1 MKGERHAKRGRGME
15 SKGRN
20 FDNDSDSDQR
30 SLLIPPAGWRR
41 DFFSLSLSLSVLRYL
56 ISILLSSTV
65 EQQSSAVQI
74 FYNSL
79 QKNYHMK
86 VTSYSQGK
94 WIEKGNESELI
105 SAVTGKPVGI
115 LVEADLDY
123 KAMCEYAR
131 KIAGPKL
138 REMTIHQRAFKIKFL
153 GQYLMKHKEE
163 FYALS
168 THTGAT
174 RRDSWIDIE
183 GGIGSIFTLSSK
195 ARIELSDLPFHVEGG
210 FERLSRGGT
219 FIGQHICVPK
229 QGVAVH
235 INAFNF
241 PVWGMLEKF
250 APAFIAGVPSIVKPS
265 PMGSYLAHAVFKK
278 MIDSGILPEGSVQ
291 FIAADIPGDLLDQL
305 TSQDSVSF
313 TGSAVTGR
321 KLKAHPNIIANSIPF
336 NLEADSLNCSIL
348 GPDVTPEMEEFE
360 LFVKE
365 VANEMTVKT
374 GQKCTA
380 IRRAIIPEELVDDV
394 SKALKNRLERTAIGD
409 PAAEET
415 RMGPLASAGQAISF
429 DAQLQKLIDVTDTV
443 YSSDSYQ
450 NGKDAFTSPKV
461 LLCRKPIEV
470 DEVHTIEA
478 FGPVTTLL
486 PYKNIDEAIEIANK
500 ADGSL
505 VGSLFTADDDVAR
518 VITLGCAAYH
528 GRFMIINHHSAK
540 ESTGHGSPMPHM
552 IHGGPGR
559 AGGGEELGGARAVLH
574 NMQRVALQGSPT
586 TIMNIVNQ
594 YIKGAETRESDIHP
608 FKKHFEDLDVGEALT
623 THRRTVTE
631 ADIVNFGSLSG
642 DHFYAHFDEI
652 AAKDSLFGRRVAHG
666 YFVLSA
672 AAGMFVHPSPG
683 PVMLNYGLEDLRFV
697 APVFPGDTIQ
707 VKLIVKRKTV
717 RQQRETD
724 KDPYGMVWFDVHVTN
739 QEGVLVAEYTILT
752 LIKRKN
758 RLEMDQ

>member
-1 MKGERHAKRGRGME
+1 
-15 SKGRN
+15 
-20 FDNDSDSDQR
+20 
-30 SLLIPPAGWRR
+30 
-41 DFFSLSLSLSVLRYL
+41 
-56 ISILLSSTV
+56 
-65 EQQSSAVQI
+65 
-74 FYNSL
+74 
-79 QKNYHMK
+79 MK
-86 VTSYSQGK
+86 VTSYSCGK
-94 WIEKGNESELI
+94 WIENGTETDLI
-105 SAVTGKPVGI
+105 SAVSGKPVAV
-115 LVEADLDY
+115 LVESDPDY

-131 KIAGPKL
+131 NTGGPAL
-138 REMTIHQRAFKIKFL
+138 RELTIHQRAFKIKFL
-153 GQYLMKHKEE
+153 AQYLMKHKEE
-163 FYALS
+163 FYELS
-168 THTGAT
+168 TFTGAT

-183 GGIGSIFTLSSK
+183 GGIGSMFTLSSK

-210 FERLSRGGT
+210 VERLSREST
-219 FIGQHICVPK
+219 FMGQHICVPK
-229 QGVAVH
+229 HGVAVH

-265 PMGSYLAHAVFKK
+265 PLGSYLAHAVFKK
-278 MIDSGILPEGSVQ
+278 MIESGLLPEGSVQ
-291 FIAADIPGDLLDQL
+291 FIAANVPGDLLDHL
-305 TSQDSVSF
+305 GSQDSVSF
-313 TGSAVTGR
+313 TGSAHTGR
-321 KLKAHPNIIANSIPF
+321 KLMAHPNIIANSIPF
-336 NLEADSLNCSIL
+336 NLEADSMNCSIL
-348 GPDVTPEMEEFE
+348 GPDVTPDMEEFG
-360 LFVKE
+360 LFVRE

-380 IRRAIIPEELVDDV
+380 IRRSIIPEELVDDV
-394 SKALKNRLERTAIGD
+394 ATALKQRLEKATIGD
-409 PAAEET
+409 PSKEET
-415 RMGPLASAGQAISF
+415 RMGPLASSQQAERF
-429 DAQLQKLIDVTDTV
+429 EENLQKLTEVSDTL
-443 YSSDSYQ
+443 YTNGNGSS
-450 NGKDAFTSPKV
+450 DAFTTPRI
-461 LLCRKPIEV
+461 LLCHRPIEV

-518 VITLGCAAYH
+518 VITLGCAPYH
-528 GRFMIINHHSAK
+528 GRFMIINRHSAK

-586 TIMNIVNQ
+586 TLMHIVNQ
-594 YIKGAETRESDIHP
+594 YIKGAETVESDIHP
-608 FKKHFEDLDVGEALT
+608 FKKYFEDLSPGEALT

-683 PVMLNYGLEDLRFV
+683 PVILNYGLEDLRFV

-707 VKLIVKRKTV
+707 VKLIVKKKTV
-717 RQQRETD
+717 RQKRETD

-739 QEGVLVAEYTILT
+739 QNDEPVAEYTILT
-752 LIKRKN
+752 LVKRRE
-758 RLEMDQ
+758 RLDMDLD